1 MEFRGALVQQ
11 LREATK
17 KLDLSLA
24 TLHAAVALLDLFM
37 DAHRL
42 RSDRLTHVALACLS
56 LAGKCYDLS
65 FLEAYS
71 ARSTLIPGLGK
82 TMEMFSRFF
91 YPKSQQQL
99 KVC

>member
-56 LAGKCYDLS
+56 LAGKCYIRLS
-65 FLEAYS
+65 FSKAVSPLDQWI
-71 ARSTLIPGLGK
+71 R
-82 TMEMFSRFF
+82 
-91 YPKSQQQL
+91 
-99 KVC
+99 